1 VFTSENPVLPGMS
14 KNTNGTQQINL
25 NLN

>member
-1 VFTSENPVLPGMS
+1 MS
-14 KNTNGTQQINL
+14 KNTDGTQQINL

>member
-1 VFTSENPVLPGMS
+1 VFTSENPVLQGMS